1 MMMNK
6 VTMKMKALFLWRRI
20 KVKFTKYKYIRPDDI
35 RRIGK
40 TTYMIRKAFKSNK
53 PVIIIA
59 PLERYAVFIREMVE
73 KLRNTEEG
81 NLQQVTVLSL
91 HDVIF
96 LARVNRLRLL
106 EENTIFLEEGL
117 DEYDVR
123 DLYYNIGS
131 ELADEIKLSYSEYLK

>member
-35 RRIGK
+35 RRVGK
-40 TTYMIRKAFKSNK
+40 TTYMIRNAFKSNK

-73 KLRNTEEG
+73 KLRNIEEG

-123 DLYYNIGS
+123 DLYYNIVS
-131 ELADEIKLSYSEYLK
+131 I